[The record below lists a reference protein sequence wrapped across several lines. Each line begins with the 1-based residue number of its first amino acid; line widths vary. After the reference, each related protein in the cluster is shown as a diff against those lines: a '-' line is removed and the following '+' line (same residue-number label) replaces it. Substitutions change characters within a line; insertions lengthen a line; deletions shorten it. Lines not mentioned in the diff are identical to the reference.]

1 MSLSVRVVTPQK
13 IFFEGSADMVKVPG
27 WQGEYGVLPHHASM
41 LTLSRPGLLTLKNGS
56 ETTLFVV
63 DRGFVEVG
71 PADISVMVQRC
82 VAVAD
87 IDQDEAQSMF
97 TKAKEELN
105 ALSRK
110 DPKYEAARKQ
120 VEFAQVLAQA

>member
-71 PADISVMVQRC
+71 PTDISVMVQRC
-82 VAVAD
+82 IAVSD
-87 IDQDEAQSMF
+87 IDKEEAQSMLN
-97 TKAKEELN
+97 KAKEELG
-105 ALSRK
+105 ALSRT
-110 DPKYEAARKQ
+110 DPKNEAARKQ
-120 VEFAQVLAQA
+120 VEFTQVLAQA

>member
-1 MSLSVRVVTPQK
+1 MSLSVKVVTPQK

-41 LTLSRPGLLTLKNGS
+41 LTLSRPGLLSLKNGS

-71 PADISVMVQRC
+71 PADIAVMVQRC
-82 VAVAD
+82 VAVSD
-87 IDQDEAQSMF
+87 IDKEEAQSMF
-97 TKAKEELN
+97 NKAKEELSTLN
-105 ALSRK
+105 RK
-110 DPKYEAARKQ
+110 DPKYEAARKH
-120 VEFAQVLAQA
+120 VEFTQVLAQA

>member
-1 MSLSVRVVTPQK
+1 MSLSVKVVTPQK

-41 LTLSRPGLLTLKNGS
+41 LTLSRPGLLSLKNGS
-56 ETTLFVV
+56 ETTRFVV

-87 IDQDEAQSMF
+87 IDKEEAQSMF
-97 TKAKEELN
+97 NKAKEELGS
-105 ALSRK
+105 LSRK

-120 VEFAQVLAQA
+120 VEFTQVLAQA

>member
-1 MSLSVRVVTPQK
+1 MSLSVKVVTPQK

-41 LTLSRPGLLTLKNGS
+41 LTLSRPGILSLQNGS
-56 ETTLFVV
+56 ESTTFVV

-82 VAVAD
+82 VAVSD
-87 IDQDEAQSMF
+87 ID
-97 TKAKEELN
+97 KEE
-105 ALSRK
+105 ALSMLHK
-110 DPKYEAARKQ
+110 AQEELSALKQTDPMFETAKKQ
-120 VEFAQVLAQA
+120 VEFTRVLAKA

>member
-13 IFFEGSADMVKVPG
+13 IFFEGSADIVKVPG

-41 LTLSRPGLLTLKNGS
+41 LTLSRPGLLSLKQDS

-71 PADISVMVQRC
+71 PADVSVMVQRC

-87 IDQDEAQSMF
+87 IDKEEAQSMF
-97 TKAKEELN
+97 NRAKE
-105 ALSRK
+105 ALSSLSRN
-110 DPKYEAARKQ
+110 DPKYDAARKQ
-120 VEFAQVLAQA
+120 VEFTQVLAQA

>member
-41 LTLSRPGLLTLKNGS
+41 LTLSRPGLLSLKNGS
-56 ETTLFVV
+56 ETTRFVV

-82 VAVAD
+82 VAVTD
-87 IDQDEAQSMF
+87 INKEEAQSMLE
-97 TKAKEELN
+97 KAKEELST
-105 ALSRK
+105 LSRQ

-120 VEFAQVLAQA
+120 VEFTQVLAQA

>member
-41 LTLSRPGLLTLKNGS
+41 LTLSRPGLLSLKNGS

-82 VAVAD
+82 VSVAD
-87 IDQDEAQSMF
+87 INREEAQSMLS
-97 TKAKEELN
+97 KAKEELG
-105 ALSRK
+105 ALSRT

>member
-1 MSLSVRVVTPQK
+1 MSLSVKVVTPQK

-41 LTLSRPGLLTLKNGS
+41 LTLSRPGLLSLKNGS
-56 ETTLFVV
+56 ETTRFVV

-87 IDQDEAQSMF
+87 INKEEAKSMF
-97 TKAKEELN
+97 NKAKEELGS
-105 ALSRK
+105 LSRK

-120 VEFAQVLAQA
+120 VEFTQVLAQA

>member
-41 LTLSRPGLLTLKNGS
+41 LTLSRPGLLSLKNGS

-71 PADISVMVQRC
+71 PTDISVMVQRC
-82 VAVAD
+82 VAVSD
-87 IDQDEAQSMF
+87 INKEEAQSMF
-97 TKAKEELN
+97 NKAKEELN
-105 ALSRK
+105 TLNRT

-120 VEFAQVLAQA
+120 VEFTQVLAQA

>member
-1 MSLSVRVVTPQK
+1 
-13 IFFEGSADMVKVPG
+13 
-27 WQGEYGVLPHHASM
+27 M
-41 LTLSRPGLLTLKNGS
+41 LTLSRPGLLSLKNGS

-82 VAVAD
+82 VSVAD
-87 IDQDEAQSMF
+87 INKEEAQSMLS
-97 TKAKEELN
+97 KAKEELS
-105 ALSRK
+105 ALSRT

>member
-41 LTLSRPGLLTLKNGS
+41 LTLSRPGLLSLKNGS
-56 ETTLFVV
+56 ETTRFIV

-87 IDQDEAQSMF
+87 INKEEAQSMF
-97 TKAKEELN
+97 NKAKEELGS
-105 ALSRK
+105 LSRK

-120 VEFAQVLAQA
+120 VEFTQVLAQA

>member
-41 LTLSRPGLLTLKNGS
+41 LTLSRPGLLSLKNGS
-56 ETTLFVV
+56 ETTRFVV

-87 IDQDEAQSMF
+87 INKEEAQSMF
-97 TKAKEELN
+97 NKAKEELGS
-105 ALSRK
+105 LSRK

-120 VEFAQVLAQA
+120 VEFTQVLAQA

>member
-1 MSLSVRVVTPQK
+1 MSLSVKVVTPQK

-41 LTLSRPGLLTLKNGS
+41 LTLSRPGLLSLQNGS
-56 ETTLFVV
+56 QTTRFVV

-82 VAVAD
+82 VAVSD
-87 IDQDEAQSMF
+87 INKEEAQSMF
-97 TKAKEELN
+97 NQAKEEFS
-105 ALSRK
+105 ALHRT

-120 VEFAQVLAQA
+120 VEFTKILAQA

>member
-41 LTLSRPGLLTLKNGS
+41 LTLSRPGLLSLKNGS

-71 PADISVMVQRC
+71 PADIAVMVQRC
-82 VAVAD
+82 VAVSD
-87 IDQDEAQSMF
+87 IDKEEAQSMF
-97 TKAKEELN
+97 NKAKEELSTLN
-105 ALSRK
+105 RN
-110 DPKYEAARKQ
+110 
-120 VEFAQVLAQA
+120 F

>member
-13 IFFEGSADMVKVPG
+13 IVFEGTADMVKVPG

-41 LTLSRPGLLTLKNGS
+41 LTLSRPGLLSLKNGS
-56 ETTLFVV
+56 ETELFVV

-82 VAVAD
+82 VAVSEVNKE
-87 IDQDEAQSMF
+87 EAQSMF
-97 TKAKEELN
+97 NQAKEDLN
-105 ALSRK
+105 TLDRN

-120 VEFAQVLAQA
+120 VEFTRVLAQA

>member
-1 MSLSVRVVTPQK
+1 MSLSVKVVTPQK

-41 LTLSRPGLLTLKNGS
+41 LTLSRPGLLSLRNGS
-56 ETTLFVV
+56 DTTLFVV

-87 IDQDEAQSMF
+87 IDKEEAQSMF
-97 TKAKEELN
+97 NKAKEELS

-110 DPKYEAARKQ
+110 DPKYEAARKN

>member
-1 MSLSVRVVTPQK
+1 MSLSVKVVTPQK

-41 LTLSRPGLLTLKNGS
+41 LTLSRPGLLSLKNGTES
-56 ETTLFVV
+56 TLFVV

-71 PADISVMVQRC
+71 PANISVMVQRC

-87 IDQDEAQSMF
+87 IDKEEAQAMF
-97 TKAKEELN
+97 QKAKEDLK
-105 ALSRK
+105 ALRRK
-110 DPKYEAARKQ
+110 DPRFEAARKQ
-120 VEFAQVLAQA
+120 VEYTQILAQA

>member
-13 IFFEGSADMVKVPG
+13 IFFEGSADMVKGPG

-41 LTLSRPGLLTLKNGS
+41 LTLSRPGLLSLITGS
-56 ETTLFVV
+56 EATLFVV

-71 PADISVMVQRC
+71 PADVSVMVQRC
-82 VAVAD
+82 VAVSD
-87 IDQDEAQSMF
+87 IDKEEAQSMF
-97 TKAKEELN
+97 NKAKEELS

-120 VEFAQVLAQA
+120 VEFTQVLAQA

>member
-41 LTLSRPGLLTLKNGS
+41 LTLSRPGLLSLITGS
-56 ETTLFVV
+56 EATLFVV

-71 PADISVMVQRC
+71 PADVSVMVQRC
-82 VAVAD
+82 VAVSD
-87 IDQDEAQSMF
+87 IDKEEAQSMF
-97 TKAKEELN
+97 NKAKEELS

-120 VEFAQVLAQA
+120 VEFTQVLAQA

>member
-41 LTLSRPGLLTLKNGS
+41 LTLSRPGLLSLKNNS

-71 PADISVMVQRC
+71 PADVSVMVQRC

-87 IDQDEAQSMF
+87 IDKDEVQSML
-97 TKAKEELN
+97 KRAKEELS
-105 ALSRK
+105 ALSRN
-110 DPKYEAARKQ
+110 DPKYDAARKQ
-120 VEFAQVLAQA
+120 VEFTQVLAQA

>member
-1 MSLSVRVVTPQK
+1 MSLSVKVVTPQK

-41 LTLSRPGLLTLKNGS
+41 LTLSRPGLLSLKNGS
-56 ETTLFVV
+56 ETTRFVV

-87 IDQDEAQSMF
+87 INKEEAQYMF
-97 TKAKEELN
+97 NKAKEELGS
-105 ALSRK
+105 LSRK
-110 DPKYEAARKQ
+110 DPKYEAARKH
-120 VEFAQVLAQA
+120 VEFTQVLAQA

>member
-1 MSLSVRVVTPQK
+1 MSLSVKVVTPQK

-41 LTLSRPGLLTLKNGS
+41 LTLSRPGLLSLKNGS
-56 ETTLFVV
+56 ETTRFVV

-87 IDQDEAQSMF
+87 INKEEAQSMF
-97 TKAKEELN
+97 NKAKEELGS
-105 ALSRK
+105 LSRK

-120 VEFAQVLAQA
+120 VEFTQVLAQA